1 MWIGAYTRHTTIHC
15 APGTQRNQ
23 RKSHRITSTCH
34 MHVLLLSHLRGFTKW
49 LFLFHFL
56 PMTLSLSHSFSSL
69 SLSLSLLPSLSL
81 FFLLYLTLFVSLV
94 PFSFSQDQFSFSFL
108 GKKFFLKRCKIY
120 VMKKCIQG
128 KYLMEI
134 VVTFLSI
141 ECFRM
146 DASWWQ

>member
-1 MWIGAYTRHTTIHC
+1 MEHTYTWHTMKHC
-15 APGTQRNQ
+15 VPGTQRNQ

-56 PMTLSLSHSFSSL
+56 PISLSHSFSL
-69 SLSLSLLPSLSL
+69 SLSLSLTFPVSFS
-81 FFLLYLTLFVSLV
+81 LTLSVSLN
-94 PFSFSQDQFSFSFL
+94 PISFPQDQFSFSFL
-108 GKKFFLKRCKIY
+108 EKKNFFLKRCKIY
-120 VMKKCIQG
+120 AMKKCIQG

-141 ECFRM
+141 ECFWM